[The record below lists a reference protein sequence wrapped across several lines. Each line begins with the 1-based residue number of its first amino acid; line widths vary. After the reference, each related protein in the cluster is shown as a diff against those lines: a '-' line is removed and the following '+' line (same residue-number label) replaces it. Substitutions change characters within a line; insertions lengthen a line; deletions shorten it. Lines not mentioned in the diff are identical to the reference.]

1 MRALIKVVVMEK
13 NKVIFMKYQRQNI
26 FDRMNVL
33 MQEVRKRKGIKN
45 DSQISHRAWDSEW
58 FYSLTYDIGAGPV
71 WGETDEFTFKHVD
84 FEVFGKLVLINNC
97 L

>member
-1 MRALIKVVVMEK
+1 M
-13 NKVIFMKYQRQNI
+13 
-26 FDRMNVL
+26 
-33 MQEVRKRKGIKN
+33 
-45 DSQISHRAWDSEW
+45 DSEW